1 MLRYRLRPEQTKWPA
16 PRPAGALADFVL
28 LLSPY
33 APHIAEELWARLGHD
48 GSLAYVPWPAVDESL
63 LVQSTVQLPVQ
74 VGHKFPFAVIRMR
87 RSCSLRSCVCSWVVA
102 ACAHTCCE
110 SNQFGAAD
118 AARLQL
124 LSA

>member
-1 MLRYRLRPEQTKWPA
+1 LALCVLFCFSRLLSSVLMLRSCLRYNQTKWPA

-48 GSLAYVPWPAVDESL
+48 ASLTYAPWPVVDESL

-74 VGHKFPFAVIRMR
+74 VR
-87 RSCSLRSCVCSWVVA
+87 RSQTHDFHVKRMLRSCGCGRA
-102 ACAHTCCE
+102 AMSCVGTCC
-110 SNQFGAAD
+110 G
-118 AARLQL
+118 LH
-124 LSA
+124 